1 MNIPSY
7 SPTINEKIY
16 DNIFSISD
24 TDTISNK
31 YDKNLLLNL
40 LKIKKINNPK
50 KLLVPRQILSNCW
63 FNTMFINFFFSDKGR
78 KFFKYFRYLMITGE
92 KIDLN
97 KKIIISNKLKNI
109 LFILN
114 LYIEK
119 NLNQKNSVKTRKFN
133 IKQKKTYKT
142 KNIDKY
148 LKKLYYQYNIHE
160 KDTNY
165 FIKNIYLLLKKYDKS
180 LPNINQGG
188 NPIVYYKS
196 LINFLDNSKI
206 HLLEYNITQNININ
220 ININNLLINQ
230 KNLPHLILFNDFQ
243 SKTHYDTTY
252 TFNNI
257 TYKLD
262 SIILTNKDYF
272 EKNKNRHFVS
282 VITINNIEYKFD
294 GSSIKKLSKFKWKNK
309 INKNIDW
316 TFIEDPK
323 YYSDLYNFTYG
334 YKILFYY
341 RIN

>member
-1 MNIPSY
+1 M
-7 SPTINEKIY
+7 
-16 DNIFSISD
+16 
-24 TDTISNK
+24 
-31 YDKNLLLNL
+31 
-40 LKIKKINNPK
+40 
-50 KLLVPRQILSNCW
+50 
-63 FNTMFINFFFSDKGR
+63 
-78 KFFKYFRYLMITGE
+78 
-92 KIDLN
+92 
-97 KKIIISNKLKNI
+97 
-109 LFILN
+109 
-114 LYIEK
+114 
-119 NLNQKNSVKTRKFN
+119 
-133 IKQKKTYKT
+133 
-142 KNIDKY
+142 
-148 LKKLYYQYNIHE
+148 
-160 KDTNY
+160 
-165 FIKNIYLLLKKYDKS
+165 
-180 LPNINQGG
+180 
-188 NPIVYYKS
+188 
-196 LINFLDNSKI
+196 INFLDNSKI
-206 HLLEYNITQNININ
+206 HLLEYNITQN

>member
-7 SPTINEKIY
+7 SPTINQKIY
-16 DNIFSISD
+16 NNIFSISD
-24 TDTISNK
+24 TDTFSNK

-40 LKIKKINNPK
+40 LKTKKINNPK

-63 FNTMFINFFFSDKGR
+63 FNTMFINFFYSDKGR
-78 KFFKYFRYLMITGE
+78 KFFKYFRYLMITGK
-92 KIDLN
+92 KIDAD
-97 KKIIISNKLKNI
+97 KKIMISNKLKNI

-119 NLNQKNSVKTRKFN
+119 NLNQENNIKTRKIN
-133 IKQKKTYKT
+133 KKQKKIYKT
-142 KNIDKY
+142 KNIDKH
-148 LKKLYYQYNIHE
+148 LKNLYNQYNIKE
-160 KDTNY
+160 KNTNY
-165 FIKNIYLLLKKYDKS
+165 FIKNIYLLLNKYDKK
-180 LPNINQGG
+180 LPNINQSG

-206 HLLEYNITQNININ
+206 HLLEYNIVNNININ
-220 ININNLLINQ
+220 DLLINE
-230 KNLPHLILFNDFQ
+230 KNLPHLILFNDYQ

-262 SIILTNKDYF
+262 SIILTNKDF
-272 EKNKNRHFVS
+272 FVKNSNRHFVS

-294 GSSIKKLSKFKWKNK
+294 GSSLKKLSKFKWKNK